1 MISVMNFKLKYC
13 FVTLIILSSFYS
25 CRHHNSDKI
34 SSGLEFD
41 QDLSLL
47 GIDYAKIPEKSIRQ
61 IIQLSKIRSAGYG
74 ILLNLNN
81 SISESQLD
89 TLKRKFQKEDI
100 NAVHCFDI
108 TKGDSMQVR
117 IMFAVEGAKFIWIL
131 NNNNYEIGSP
141 EFIPL
146 ISSLQRSINNEGIIV
161 VSKIQIDQL
170 REVLLNN

>member
-1 MISVMNFKLKYC
+1 
-13 FVTLIILSSFYS
+13 
-25 CRHHNSDKI
+25 
-34 SSGLEFD
+34 
-41 QDLSLL
+41 
-47 GIDYAKIPEKSIRQ
+47 
-61 IIQLSKIRSAGYG
+61 
-74 ILLNLNN
+74 
-81 SISESQLD
+81 
-89 TLKRKFQKEDI
+89 
-100 NAVHCFDI
+100 
-108 TKGDSMQVR
+108 MQVR